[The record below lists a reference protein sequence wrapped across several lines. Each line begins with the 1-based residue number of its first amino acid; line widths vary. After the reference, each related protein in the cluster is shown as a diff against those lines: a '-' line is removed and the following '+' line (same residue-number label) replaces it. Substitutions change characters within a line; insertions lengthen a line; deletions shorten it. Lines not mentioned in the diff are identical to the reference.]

1 MSTPAPT
8 RRGLFGTPHFEG
20 YLWISPWV
28 IGFIIF
34 SLGPIIASAYL
45 SLTQYKIGGTPVWI
59 GLENYRE
66 AFFVDKQFWPSL
78 GRTIYYSLAVVALGG
93 TLSLLAAIL
102 LNQKIKGRPIY
113 RALYYL
119 PSLTPVVALAILWRW
134 LLQPKVGLVNTLL
147 AQVGVTGPGWLT
159 DRDWAIPAL
168 ILIALWA
175 SIGGGR
181 MIIFLAGLQGVPK
194 ELYESAELDGA
205 NAMQRFFS
213 ITLPLISPVILFNLI
228 LGIIG
233 SFSVFSVAYIA
244 TDGWTELRHLVLHAP
259 SLLQRLQLFPDGLC
273 FGTGVDLLCHH
284 LDLIVSADQA
294 VESLGLLRIQLTD
307 SISVYS
313 GLFFEPK
320 ISWFKTDISSSEI

>member
-1 MSTPAPT
+1 MSNAVAK
-8 RRGLFGTPHFEG
+8 RRGWLGSSLQRREAIEG

-45 SLTQYKIGGTPVWI
+45 SLTQYKIGGSPEWI
-59 GLENYRE
+59 GLANYRE

-78 GRTIYYSLAVVALGG
+78 GRTVYYSVATVALGVS
-93 TLSLLAAIL
+93 LSLVAALL
-102 LNQKIKGRPIY
+102 LNQNIKGRAFY

-134 LLQPKVGLVNTLL
+134 LLQPKVGLVNTML
-147 AQVGVTGPGWLT
+147 AQVGIDGPGWLT

-168 ILIALWA
+168 IIVALWA

-194 ELYESAELDGA
+194 EIYESAELDGA
-205 NAMQRFFS
+205 NPVQRFFN

-233 SFSVFSVAYIA
+233 SFSVFSIAYIA
-244 TDGWTELRHLVLHAP
+244 TEGGPNYATWFYMLHLYYNAFSYFQMGYASALAWIFFIIIFIL
-259 SLLQRLQLFPDGLC
+259 SFLQIKLSNRW
-273 FGTGVDLLCHH
+273 
-284 LDLIVSADQA
+284 
-294 VESLGLLRIQLTD
+294 
-307 SISVYS
+307 VYYEFS
-313 GLFFEPK
+313 
-320 ISWFKTDISSSEI
+320 

>member
-1 MSTPAPT
+1 MHNSTST
-8 RRGLFGTPHFEG
+8 RRGWLGSPLQRREAIEG

-28 IGFIIF
+28 IGFLVF

-45 SLTQYKIGGTPVWI
+45 SLTEYKIGGTPTWVGI
-59 GLENYRE
+59 ANYRE
-66 AFFVDKQFWPSL
+66 AFLVDKQFWPSL
-78 GRTIYYSLAVVALGG
+78 GRTVYYSVATVALGVS
-93 TLSLLAAIL
+93 LSLVAALL
-102 LNQKIKGRPIY
+102 LNQNIKGRAFY

-147 AQVGVTGPGWLT
+147 SQVGIAGPGWLT
-159 DRDWAIPAL
+159 DRNWAIPAL
-168 ILIALWA
+168 ILVALWA

-205 NAMQRFFS
+205 NSVQRFFN

-228 LGIIG
+228 LGVIG

-244 TDGWTELRHLVLHAP
+244 TEGGPNYATWFYMLHLYYNAFSYFQMGYASALAWIFFVIIFIL
-259 SLLQRLQLFPDGLC
+259 SFLQIKLSNRW
-273 FGTGVDLLCHH
+273 
-284 LDLIVSADQA
+284 
-294 VESLGLLRIQLTD
+294 
-307 SISVYS
+307 VYYEFS
-313 GLFFEPK
+313 
-320 ISWFKTDISSSEI
+320 

>member
-1 MSTPAPT
+1 MSNTAPT
-8 RRGLFGTPHFEG
+8 RRGWLGSPLQRREALEG

-28 IGFIIF
+28 IGFVIF
-34 SLGPIIASAYL
+34 ALGPIIASAYL
-45 SLTQYKIGGTPVWI
+45 SLTQYKIGGSPVWI
-59 GLENYRE
+59 GLANYKE
-66 AFFVDKQFWPSL
+66 AFFIDKQFWPSL
-78 GRTIYYSLAVVALGG
+78 GRTIYYSMAVVALGG
-93 TLSLLAAIL
+93 SLSLLAAVL
-102 LNQKIKGRPIY
+102 LNQNIKGRAY
-113 RALYYL
+113 FRALYYL

-147 AQVGVTGPGWLT
+147 AQVGIAGPGWLT
-159 DRDWAIPAL
+159 DRDWAVPAL

-205 NAMQRFFS
+205 DALQRFFR

-244 TDGWTELRHLVLHAP
+244 TEGGPNYATWFYMLHLYYNAF
-259 SLLQRLQLFPDGLC
+259 SYFQMGYA
-273 FGTGVDLLCHH
+273 
-284 LDLIVSADQA
+284 SALA
-294 VESLGLLRIQLTD
+294 WIFFVI
-307 SISVYS
+307 ISVLSFLQIKLSNRWVYYEFS
-313 GLFFEPK
+313 
-320 ISWFKTDISSSEI
+320 

>member
-1 MSTPAPT
+1 MTTTTPT
-8 RRGLFGTPHFEG
+8 RRQWFGSSLQRREALEG

-28 IGFIIF
+28 IGFLVF

-45 SLTQYKIGGTPVWI
+45 SFTEYKIGGTPVWI
-59 GLENYRE
+59 GWENYRQ
-66 AFFVDKQFWPSL
+66 AFYVDKQFWPSL
-78 GRTIYYSLAVVALGG
+78 GRTAYYSVATVVLGVS
-93 TLSLLAAIL
+93 LSLVAAIL
-102 LNQKIKGRPIY
+102 LNQNIKGRAFY

-147 AQVGVTGPGWLT
+147 GQVGIPGPGWMT

-205 NAMQRFFS
+205 NILQRFFHV
-213 ITLPLISPVILFNLI
+213 TLPLISPVILFNLI
-228 LGIIG
+228 LGVIG

-244 TDGWTELRHLVLHAP
+244 TDGGPNYATWFYMLHLYYNAFSYFQMGYASALAWIFFVIIFIL
-259 SLLQRLQLFPDGLC
+259 SFLQIRL
-273 FGTGVDLLCHH
+273 
-284 LDLIVSADQA
+284 SN
-294 VESLGLLRIQLTD
+294 RW
-307 SISVYS
+307 VYYEFS
-313 GLFFEPK
+313 
-320 ISWFKTDISSSEI
+320 